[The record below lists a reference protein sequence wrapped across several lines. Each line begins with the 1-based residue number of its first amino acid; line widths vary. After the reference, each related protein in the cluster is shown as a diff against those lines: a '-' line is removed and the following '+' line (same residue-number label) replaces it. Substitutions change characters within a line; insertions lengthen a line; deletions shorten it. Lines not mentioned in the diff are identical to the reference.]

1 MFNYCFL
8 NFLVESVNIKYMS
21 FNNKSLYQSFSLNL
35 QINIFFLLKQLTN
48 LLYFINFILKSII
61 DYIIF
66 YIIKNK

>member
-21 FNNKSLYQSFSLNL
+21 MNNKSLYQSFSLKF

-66 YIIKNK
+66 